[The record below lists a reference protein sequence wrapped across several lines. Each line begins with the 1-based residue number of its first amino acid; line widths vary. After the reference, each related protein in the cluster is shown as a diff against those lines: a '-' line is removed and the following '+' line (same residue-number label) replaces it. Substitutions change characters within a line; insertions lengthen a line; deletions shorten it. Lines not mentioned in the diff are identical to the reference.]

1 MSVLSSGFLH
11 RIKTLYC
18 ETFGGGVPEHRDED
32 DDTAHEVVLASP

>member
-11 RIKTLYC
+11 SLKEVYC
-18 ETFGGGVPEHRDED
+18 EPFGGRVPEHRDED